1 METLAAH
8 PNIVGCKLSHGAID
22 DHALIA
28 SSPNIDHANF
38 ATYTGLGQQLL
49 PVLVVGGAGAID
61 GLASMFP
68 KTVVRLYEMYK
79 GAFEGGEVKASLE
92 EMRKVQYTISRGEK
106 LVARWGTIGI
116 KEGVSRVLSM
126 GDRDGGRMPLS
137 GGIPGGDKEW
147 ENWRPAIEALQ
158 EMEKSL

>member
-1 METLAAH
+1 MEALAAH

-22 DHALIA
+22 DHTLIA
-28 SSPNIDHANF
+28 SSPNIDHASF

-61 GLASMFP
+61 GLAAIFP

-79 GAFEGGEVKASLE
+79 GAFEDGEVKASME

-116 KEGVSRVLSM
+116 KEGVSRVLGM

-137 GGIPGGDKEW
+137 GGVPGGDKEW
-147 ENWRPAIEALQ
+147 ENWRPAIEAL
-158 EMEKSL
+158 EKMEKSL